1 MAEPAQVSK
10 TLKEVMK
17 SGKYSLGAREVLTS
31 MKGSKAVIC
40 TKSVPYAV
48 KARLREEAQ
57 KLGVP
62 VIDLNATSAE
72 LARMIGRPY
81 KVSAMAVRSLSES
94 DLKQLLR

>member
-1 MAEPAQVSK
+1 MVEPAQVSK
-10 TLKEVMK
+10 TLKEAMK

-31 MKGSKAVIC
+31 IKGSKAIIF
-40 TKSVPYAV
+40 TKSVPLVIAV
-48 KARLREEAQ
+48 RLREAAQ
-57 KLGVP
+57 KQGVP

-81 KVSAMAVRSLSES
+81 KVSAMALRSLSEA